1 MSATKLS
8 KILVTGAVFS
18 MALVGYVSV
27 LSGVALAEGEAVFAS
42 PERSQAA
49 IGHYARARAML
60 VEALAEFEE
69 ARRVARPDM
78 LLDPEEWRLSVIS
91 RTEELNRVL
100 DPQPRVTR
108 SGVKYKANKLLIRRE
123 RDRLPAVMEGA
134 QDSNA
139 YGPESNTTNGI
150 APAAELDKLPEP
162 AGVRAR
168 MKDEAVKSEPVAAE
182 TPIIAPMNPTL
193 DSAKTESLPKAAVA
207 AEEAQPVETKSESS
221 EGMQADEGD
230 SALGKAAQSN
240 TQEAST
246 PEDMNRPENAK
257 SAEELDESEE
267 SQAISQ
273 AIQERLKRLDQ
284 MKAATDN

>member
-18 MALVGYVSV
+18 MALVGYLSV
-27 LSGVALAEGEAVFAS
+27 LSGAALAEGEAVFAS

-134 QDSNA
+134 QDANS
-139 YGPESNTTNGI
+139 YGPEKHSSEQGI
-150 APAAELDKLPEP
+150 APTSELDQLPAA

-168 MKDEAVKSEPVAAE
+168 LGNEEEKKSPIATVTPAIEPVNPAPEITKSTDSPSSDPVRTEVLTNDAVTAGE
-182 TPIIAPMNPTL
+182 T
-193 DSAKTESLPKAAVA
+193 KV
-207 AEEAQPVETKSESS
+207 EEAKPVETKTESG
-221 EGMQADEGD
+221 EGMQVDEGE
-230 SALGKAAQSN
+230 SAIGKEV
-240 TQEAST
+240 TT
-246 PEDMNRPENAK
+246 K